1 MKKHIPLVLIGSLAA
16 VMTSCGSSSSTVI
29 SYIEDYDF
37 EKAYNYYVEKVNNSE
52 KQNEIDSQIESA
64 MNSVYNS
71 VTSKYSSGDISAS
84 DVSYIQK
91 LASEA
96 SFYSSSEYNDFLY
109 NISLID
115 SSTSA
120 YESGLSEFSNENY
133 ISAISYFEMVDAVD
147 SAHYGDALDKISEC
161 ETLLATQQT
170 ESIQTLIR
178 DGKYQDALR
187 EINSLSYTYSTI
199 ADSLRSEL
207 EDTVTADIDTRVD
220 NYFESFDYNGAYN
233 YLNGLYNDFGFESI
247 SKKLNGLEDDFVSY
261 SLASAENDASE
272 KNYEAASA
280 VVLQAMNSIGDD
292 NETLNNA
299 YNEYRSHLPIY
310 ITEMDC
316 MAIRGDLTINETLE
330 DNVGNTYHSSY
341 SINGS
346 GYSSKDKTYQYWAD
360 YYINGKYT
368 TFSGTVAL
376 NPRYKDSD
384 ETKYFEIYGDGTLL
398 YTSPTVTNTF
408 VPEQFSIDVS
418 GIKVLRIYYTDAGG
432 NNRIATIYDGLLQP
446 VTE

>member
-1 MKKHIPLVLIGSLAA
+1 M
-16 VMTSCGSSSSTVI
+16 
-29 SYIEDYDF
+29 
-37 EKAYNYYVEKVNNSE
+37 
-52 KQNEIDSQIESA
+52 
-64 MNSVYNS
+64 
-71 VTSKYSSGDISAS
+71 
-84 DVSYIQK
+84 
-91 LASEA
+91 
-96 SFYSSSEYNDFLY
+96 
-109 NISLID
+109 
-115 SSTSA
+115 
-120 YESGLSEFSNENY
+120 
-133 ISAISYFEMVDAVD
+133 
-147 SAHYGDALDKISEC
+147 
-161 ETLLATQQT
+161 
-170 ESIQTLIR
+170 
-178 DGKYQDALR
+178 
-187 EINSLSYTYSTI
+187 
-199 ADSLRSEL
+199 
-207 EDTVTADIDTRVD
+207 
-220 NYFESFDYNGAYN
+220 
-233 YLNGLYNDFGFESI
+233 
-247 SKKLNGLEDDFVSY
+247 SY

-310 ITEMDC
+310 ITEIDC

-376 NPRYKDSD
+376 SPRYKDSD